1 MFKNSWV
8 KTLLFAAVAVLATYV
23 LMSLLG
29 LKFRR
34 LIITSV
40 MLGCV
45 YGLIALGY
53 SLIYKASGLMS
64 FVQGDIM
71 TLGAFLGLAFFN
83 VLIRLVGGAAGGNAL
98 AAFIAAVVLTTV
110 AAFLFG
116 VLLEKGAIRKLLN
129 KNVMAIYVVLATIAI
144 SYIIQN
150 GAQLAWGTIALNFPS
165 VFRVITVPIMG
176 VGIQPEMI
184 VCVVVSALCMI
195 VLHIFMTK
203 TRIGTSM
210 RAAAL
215 DAKAAEACGIDVS
228 LSTGLTWGMAAGLA
242 AIAGILIGPIY
253 GVYSMLGAFIGRK
266 GFSAAVIGGYG
277 NMYGAMLGG
286 VILGLVETLVAGYA
300 SSTLKNLIAYILL
313 IAFLFIKPT
322 GIFNEK
328 AIQDV

>member
-1 MFKNSWV
+1 MFKQPWV
-8 KTLLFAAVAVLATYV
+8 KAVLISAATIIAAYIMMR
-23 LMSLLG
+23 LFG
-29 LKFRR
+29 IKFRR
-34 LIITSV
+34 LIITSL
-40 MLGCV
+40 MLGCI

-83 VLIRLVGGAAGGNAL
+83 LFVRLIGSQAGGNDL
-98 AAFIAAVVLTTV
+98 LAFIVSVILTTI

-150 GAQLAWGTIALNFPS
+150 GAQLVWGTIALNFPS
-165 VFRVITVPIMG
+165 VFNVITVRIMG
-176 VGIQPEMI
+176 VGVQPEMI
-184 VCVVVSALCMI
+184 VCVVVSAICMI
-195 VLHIFMTK
+195 ILHLFMTK

-210 RAAAL
+210 RAAAM

-228 LSTGLTWGMAAGLA
+228 LSTGLTWGMASGLA

-286 VILGLVETLVAGYA
+286 IILGLVETLVAGYA

-322 GIFNEK
+322 GIFNER